1 MGKIGARQD
10 GDFKAI
16 STAPSFNKTPVG
28 NSIPPLPYPT
38 TQDLGN
44 SASPTKSVRF
54 NGNAAYVLD
63 KTTQPSGTGD
73 GPGTAKGVRSGTV
86 TGKVKPTG
94 AAKHFRAENHYVVQ
108 QGDTNTMNGGNNP
121 GIYITT
127 QVPCVGAGG
136 AAASV
141 AAGDASPPV
150 MPETSAERAFLAGQG
165 DALASTMG
173 ANVNTGKLLVIGS
186 IAAQAGIT
194 MAPCLNFVPGSKG

>member
-10 GDFKAI
+10 GGFKAI

-44 SASPTKSVRF
+44 SASPAKSVRF
-54 NGNAAYVLD
+54 NGNAAYVID
-63 KTTQPSGTGD
+63 KTTQPGGTGD

-127 QVPCVGAGG
+127 QMPSVGEGG

-141 AAGDASPPV
+141 AAGFALPSWMRASNTAVICSMAALPPN
-150 MPETSAERAFLAGQG
+150 PARRAFS
-165 DALASTMG
+165 ALVAPIAFSSASSARTFG
-173 ANVNTGKLLVIGS
+173 
-186 IAAQAGIT
+186 
-194 MAPCLNFVPGSKG
+194 